1 MKKLFSSLFGKSQQS
16 PAEIV
21 CYYDYPDCYIFR
33 ETDAAGIINSRTGN
47 VIFQHCGC

>member
-1 MKKLFSSLFGKSQQS
+1 MKKLFSSLFGKSQEV

-21 CYYDYPDCYIFR
+21 CYYDYPHCYTFE
-33 ETDAAGIINSRTGN
+33 ETDATGIINPRTGN